1 MTAQFGFMRGVAGKN
16 CQIYRTT
23 MDAEINRWPKRSDRL
38 RNHDQRT
45 QEELRYAPSY
55 PRHFD
60 FHRRAVVCEGGRSN
74 EGGICEPGERPMG
87 MSAHGRFALSG
98 SGDCPVTP
106 LVLRNL
112 ENSRR
117 AARLALPETA
127 VAIVVI

>member
-16 CQIYRTT
+16 CQICQTT

-60 FHRRAVVCEGGRSN
+60 FHRRNALFRCSYTVYWTRRISTARS
-74 EGGICEPGERPMG
+74 IY
-87 MSAHGRFALSG
+87 SG
-98 SGDCPVTP
+98 QSNRKTQI
-106 LVLRNL
+106 
-112 ENSRR
+112 
-117 AARLALPETA
+117 TA
-127 VAIVVI
+127 KCFWSWDRGSIIN